1 MVIKHKK
8 DICVIGLGRFG
19 QAVVSQLLKMN
30 KSVFIIDA
38 KEDNAKIF
46 ENEVQRIVI
55 ADAADMKA
63 LKSMN
68 IEQMETVVV
77 ACPDNIEIVA
87 ALLELNI
94 KNIIARA
101 TSARH
106 ARVLKQIGVTQII
119 RPEHESGIRTAL
131 IAANENLIRFSENL
145 QELSENF
152 VVGTTTIKNPDLS
165 KMKIKDLDFN
175 KRKITIILIKRNGSV
190 LRPSGDVELEIDDIV
205 SLVGEVSDVTAGL
218 GWLNQQS
225 K

>member
-19 QAVVSQLLKMN
+19 QAVVSQLIKMN

-46 ENEVQRIVI
+46 DNEVQRIAI

-145 QELSENF
+145 QELSDNF
-152 VVGTTTIKNPDLS
+152 VVGTTTIKTPIYL
-165 KMKIKDLDFN
+165 KWKLKIW
-175 KRKITIILIKRNGSV
+175 ILIKEK
-190 LRPSGDVELEIDDIV
+190 LLLFLLKETVEF
-205 SLVGEVSDVTAGL
+205 
-218 GWLNQQS
+218 
-225 K
+225 